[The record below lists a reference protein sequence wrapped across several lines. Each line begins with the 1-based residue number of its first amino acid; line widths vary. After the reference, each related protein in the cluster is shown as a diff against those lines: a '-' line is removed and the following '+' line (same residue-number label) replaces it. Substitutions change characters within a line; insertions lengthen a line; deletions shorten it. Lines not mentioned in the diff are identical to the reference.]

1 MHTRHRTVRILVG
14 TLAAT
19 TALTLGGTLTAQAGG
34 GKGAERVDADGE
46 LTRYPLLVNGADTN
60 PVLAG
65 ATARVH
71 AVATPSG
78 KTIVTLQVEGLTPNR
93 AFGSHAHTK
102 VCGATGAA
110 AGPHYQD
117 AVDPVQPSVNAAYA
131 NPDNEIWLDF
141 TTDDEG
147 RGHAQAVVDWHF
159 VRDAAHPDGANS
171 VIIHR
176 DETSHGE
183 PGHPAAG
190 VAGPRLACLT
200 VPFAP

>member
-1 MHTRHRTVRILVG
+1 MRHRTARIVIG
-14 TLAAT
+14 SVAAA
-19 TALTLGGTLTAQAGG
+19 TALTLTTSWTAYAGN
-34 GKGAERVDADGE
+34 GATRVDAQGA
-46 LTRYPLLVNGADTN
+46 LTRYPLLDGGGNDVN

-78 KTIVTLQVEGLTPNR
+78 KTVITLHVEGLTPNR
-93 AFGSHAHTK
+93 EFGSHAHTK
-102 VCGATGAA
+102 PCGATGAA
-110 AGPHYQD
+110 AGPHYQN
-117 AVDPVQPSVNAAYA
+117 AVDPVQPSVDPAYA
-131 NPDNEIWLDF
+131 NDDNEVWLDF
-141 TTDDEG
+141 TTDADG
-147 RGHAQAVVDWHF
+147 NGAAQAVVDWHF
-159 VRDAAHPDGANS
+159 ARDAAHPDGANS

-183 PGHPAAG
+183 PGHPGAG